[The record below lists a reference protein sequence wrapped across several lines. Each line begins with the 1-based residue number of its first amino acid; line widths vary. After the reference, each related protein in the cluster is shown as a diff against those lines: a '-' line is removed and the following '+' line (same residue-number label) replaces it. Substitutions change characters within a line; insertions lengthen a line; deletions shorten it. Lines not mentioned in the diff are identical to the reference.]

1 MTNPSEQPAAPFIAP
16 EDRPTRTFGPL
27 LLAAAILAALT
38 LFRLWYITHIELV
51 PDEAYYWVWSKHL
64 AASYRDKGP
73 AVAWVIAL
81 GNYGFG
87 NTVFGVRFFA
97 VVLSAGTS
105 WQLFVLA
112 RRLAGNRNALWCLIL
127 ANLIPL
133 LAVGSLL
140 MTIDILSLFCWA
152 WGMNVFWNAIH
163 NRKLWLW
170 IALGIIVG
178 LGFLAKFTNGLQLLC
193 IVAFLCWSKPH
204 RSLVFSKFTVAM
216 GIAFG
221 MAILPI
227 VWWNIQ
233 TGWIH
238 AAALHSRSGVESS
251 FHIRPLELLH
261 FIGGQILV
269 LSPLIGLGL
278 IAALVGTCW
287 KNHRDLQARFLLC
300 HCLPVYA
307 VFGFFSL
314 NHAGKEN
321 WTAPALIAGIVILTI
336 YWRRIAAR
344 CWRVLGTCKLRWCT
358 LFDAGVDLVC
368 VLCLLGV
375 AAALGLAC
383 LATVVLHNTDY
394 LHLPSKYEPLRR
406 AQGWSDFTEH
416 VQRARTEHGVTL
428 LIGNHYS
435 QASMMQFYLPDQ
447 PTTYLP
453 EQPYGQNQFTLWP
466 SYQINEHPLALF
478 VTDKPDDLLPES
490 LLRDYPK
497 CEVVDDFWSQHQGR
511 DMTHFKIYL
520 CHRN

>member
-1 MTNPSEQPAAPFIAP
+1 MIANSELSAPPFIAP
-16 EDRPTRTFGPL
+16 GDRPTRAFGPL
-27 LLAAAILAALT
+27 LVAAAILGALT
-38 LFRLWYITHIELV
+38 LFRLWYVTRIELV

-81 GNYGFG
+81 GNWLFG
-87 NTVFGVRFFA
+87 DTVFGVRFFA
-97 VVLSAGTS
+97 VMFSAGTS

-112 RRLAGNRNALWCLIL
+112 RRLAGERSALWCLIL
-127 ANLIPL
+127 ANIIPL

-152 WGMNVFWNAIH
+152 WGMNMFWNAIH
-163 NRKLWLW
+163 SRKLWQWL
-170 IALGIIVG
+170 ALGLIVG

-204 RSLVFSKFTVAM
+204 RSLVISKFTVAM
-216 GIAFG
+216 GVAFAI
-221 MAILPI
+221 AILPI
-227 VWWNIQ
+227 VWWNVQ

-251 FHIRPLELLH
+251 FHIRPLELLR

-269 LSPLIGLGL
+269 LSPFIGFGL
-278 IAALVGTCW
+278 IAAITGTCW

-321 WTAPALIAGIVILTI
+321 WTAPALIAGIVVLTVF
-336 YWRRIAAR
+336 WRRLAATSPR
-344 CWRVLGTCKLRWCT
+344 WRWGI
-358 LFDAGVDLVC
+358 G
-368 VLCLLGV
+368 
-375 AAALGLAC
+375 AALGLAC
-383 LATVVLHNTDY
+383 LASVVMHNTDY

-406 AQGWSDFTEH
+406 AQGWADFTAH
-416 VQRARTEHGVTL
+416 VQRARTEHQASL

-435 QASMMQFYLPDQ
+435 QASMMQFYLPGQ
-447 PTTYLP
+447 PLTYLP
-453 EQPYGQNQFTLWP
+453 EQPRGQNQFTLWP
-466 SYQINEHPLALF
+466 SYQIKEHPQALF
-478 VTDKPDDLLPES
+478 VTDKPGDALPPS
-490 LLRDYPK
+490 LLRDFPK

-511 DMTHFKIYL
+511 DMTHFIIYL
-520 CHRN
+520 CHRD